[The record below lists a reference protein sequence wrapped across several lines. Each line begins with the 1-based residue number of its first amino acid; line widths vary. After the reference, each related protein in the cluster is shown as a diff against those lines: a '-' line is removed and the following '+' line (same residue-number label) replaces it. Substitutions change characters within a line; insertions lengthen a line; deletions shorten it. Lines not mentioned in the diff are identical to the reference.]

1 VLKLPKKIL
10 FAIEAVVDIAYHA
23 GSQPVQS
30 QDITRRQGI
39 PRRYL
44 EQALQQLVRAKV
56 LTGVRG
62 PKGGYNLARER
73 RRISIGDI
81 VQVMNNINKMDDPIE
96 NNMGSSLT
104 QTVIRPLWQNVE
116 TEMMIRLNKISIDVL
131 CQQAQKNGVAS
142 EGRQSLDFTI

>member
-1 VLKLPKKIL
+1 MLKLPKKML
-10 FAIEAVVDIAYHA
+10 VAIEAVVDIAYHA

-81 VQVMNNINKMDDPIE
+81 VQVMNNINKMDDPVE

-116 TEMMIRLNKISIDVL
+116 TEIMIRLKNISIDDL
-131 CQQAQKNGVAS
+131 CQQAQKNDVAS
-142 EGRQSLDFTI
+142 EGRQSLNFII

>member
-1 VLKLPKKIL
+1 MLKLPKKML

-131 CQQAQKNGVAS
+131 CQQAQKNGIAS

>member
-1 VLKLPKKIL
+1 MLKLPKKML

-62 PKGGYNLARER
+62 PRGGYNLARER

-116 TEMMIRLNKISIDVL
+116 TEMMIRLNKISIDAP

>member
-1 VLKLPKKIL
+1 MIKLPKKML

-30 QDITRRQGI
+30 HDITRRQGI

-44 EQALQQLVRAKV
+44 EQALQQLVRAQI

-62 PKGGYNLARER
+62 PRGGYNLARER

-81 VQVMNNINKMDDPIE
+81 IEVIHNSKQIE
-96 NNMGSSLT
+96 NPEENDLGSDLT
-104 QTVIRPLWQNVE
+104 KIVIRPLWQNIE
-116 TEMMIRLNKISIDVL
+116 TEMMNKLKNISIDNL
-131 CQQAQKNGVAS
+131 CEQAQKNSIAS
-142 EGRQSLDFTI
+142 EGRKNLDFII

>member
-1 VLKLPKKIL
+1 MLKLPKKML

-81 VQVMNNINKMDDPIE
+81 VQVMNNINKLDDPVE

>member
-1 VLKLPKKIL
+1 MLKLPKKML
-10 FAIEAVVDIAYHA
+10 FAMEAVVDIAYHA

-116 TEMMIRLNKISIDVL
+116 TEIIIRLKNISIDDL